1 MIDRVNL
8 SVIILSGLFSI
19 ATAQWLET
27 TIYIPDSLCGVI
39 EPCAFTYNSTN
50 NKIYVGG
57 GGSRVIVIDGATN
70 QKIAAIPVGVKIS
83 DLCYNPT
90 NNKVYCANYFSND
103 VTVIDGATDSVITTI
118 RVGSQPCALCYNS
131 TNNKV
136 YCASYY
142 GNNVTVIDGVTNNVI
157 TTISVGAQPCALC
170 YNSTNNK
177 VYCAN
182 AASDNVTVIDGATN
196 GVITT
201 ISVGDGPWA
210 LCYNPANNKVYC
222 ANAASDNV
230 TVIDGVTNSVI
241 TTISVGDVPSTLTC
255 NPPQNRIYVAN
266 YLGSSISILR
276 DIVGIEEGL
285 WGNSE
290 CLHLK
295 IFPNPLHFFTSITY
309 SLSRPAN
316 VWFRIYDV
324 AGRCVRTLVSE
335 KQEPGWHNVNWD
347 GRDDRMVRLAPGIYF
362 LRIEVDGYRL
372 TSKMVVL

>member
-90 NNKVYCANYFSND
+90 NNKVYCANEYSDN

-142 GNNVTVIDGVTNNVI
+142 GN
-157 TTISVGAQPCALC
+157 
-170 YNSTNNK
+170 
-177 VYCAN
+177 
-182 AASDNVTVIDGATN
+182 
-196 GVITT
+196 
-201 ISVGDGPWA
+201 
-210 LCYNPANNKVYC
+210 
-222 ANAASDNV
+222 NV